1 MKSGRIN
8 KSGDFSFIKNGD
20 DLKLVIKKKIEN
32 IQGHWKDGKV
42 NGQGKVTFTSGLKWI
57 GEFRENKDWN
67 TKGYD
72 INGNLVGE
80 YMNGKHKNY
89 LRD

>member
-1 MKSGRIN
+1 M
-8 KSGDFSFIKNGD
+8 
-20 DLKLVIKKKIEN
+20 
-32 IQGHWKDGKV
+32 

-57 GEFRENKDWN
+57 GEFRKNKDWN

-80 YMNGKHKNY
+80 YMNGKHKSY